1 MVQMGPMKRGRVPEN
16 PSGVGRR
23 SRLGVLCLLIADV
36 MLTVAAEVTAIGRL
50 DDQDGRKTP

>member
-1 MVQMGPMKRGRVPEN
+1 MGPMKRGRVPEN

-23 SRLGVLCLLIADV
+23 SRLRVLRLLIADV